1 MICQLCK
8 KDFKH
13 LGSHLWHGHKI
24 KAREYKKEFGLDLKF
39 PLIDDEVKLKKQIAF
54 NEHREKYLKNL
65 EKGKEFRFKKGKVP
79 RKLYISKQSTDRYLK
94 NIEKYHTENK
104 EKCPVCGMKTK
115 HLPSHLYNK
124 HGLLS
129 AKHKI
134 LK

>member
-24 KAREYKKEFGLDLKF
+24 KAREYKMEFELDLNF

-65 EKGKEFRFKKGKVP
+65 EKGKDYRFKKGQKGK
-79 RKLYISKQSTDRYLK
+79 RKYISRQSKERYLK
-94 NIEKYHTENK
+94 NIEKYHSK
-104 EKCPVCGMKTK
+104 KPEKCIVCGMTTT

-124 HGLLS
+124 HNLIK
-129 AKHKI
+129 AV
-134 LK
+134 